1 MRLTLRALVAIAV
14 IAWATPAFAADQ
26 LVLVLDWYVNPDHA
40 PILVAQELGYFAEAG
55 LDVDIIAPADANDAP
70 KLVALGA
77 ADLSITYQPQL
88 YLQVAE
94 GLPVRRVG
102 TLIDS
107 PLNCLAVLADGP
119 VRTIADLRG
128 RKVGY
133 SVAGFEDALLKA
145 MLERN
150 GLKLSDVELVNVNF
164 AMVPALLTGEVAAVI
179 GAYRNFELNQMAL
192 EGRPGRAFAVE
203 DNGIPA
209 YDELIFIARA
219 DRTGDPRI
227 AKFLKAVERGAAY
240 IAAEP
245 DKAWTLFVKGRP
257 ELDDALNRRAWTD
270 TIGHFAAHPAALDRP
285 RYQRFA
291 EFLAAQK
298 LIPKALAV
306 EDYAVEVR

>member
-1 MRLTLRALVAIAV
+1 MRLTLRALVAIAA

-270 TIGHFAAHPAALDRP
+270 TIGHFAAHPGALDRP

-306 EDYAVEVR
+306 EAYAVEVR